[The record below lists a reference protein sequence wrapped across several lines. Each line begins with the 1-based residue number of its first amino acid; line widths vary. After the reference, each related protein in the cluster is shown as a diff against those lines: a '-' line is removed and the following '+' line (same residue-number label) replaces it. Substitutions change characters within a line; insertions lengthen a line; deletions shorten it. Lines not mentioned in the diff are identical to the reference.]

1 MPASHQSPAT
11 SHQSLFPLFRLEEE
25 LDDAAGAPAF
35 TREGAADVLG
45 EVVVNELGEDAVH
58 RARGDAQKVG
68 QLG

>member
-1 MPASHQSPAT
+1 MLA